1 MTLKI
6 YGIGRSRAWR
16 NLWLAEEAGAPYELV
31 ETNWNNGGTRTPEYL
46 KINPNASVPALTD
59 GGLAMWESL
68 AINLYIAKNHGP
80 ALYPQNAADE
90 GRTWQWTLFAATEL
104 EKPLAT
110 YTTNA
115 LAGPPEKRDRA
126 KAEEAWAQLKKPL
139 GTLDGALK
147 ANPYLLGAAFTVADL
162 NVSAIC
168 YNAWFNKAD
177 FSAWP
182 ALAAWL
188 ERCLTRPA
196 AVKIRKL
203 RE

>member
-6 YGIGRSRAWR
+6 YGIGGSRAWR
-16 NLWLAEEAGAPYELV
+16 NLWMAEEAGAPYELV
-31 ETNWNNGGTRTPEYL
+31 ETDFHTGASRTPEFL
-46 KINPNASVPALTD
+46 KINPNGSVPALVD
-59 GGLAMWESL
+59 GALAMWESL
-68 AINLYIAKNHGP
+68 AINLYIAKNYGK
-80 ALYPQNAADE
+80 ALYPRDAADE

-104 EKPLAT
+104 EKPLAL
-110 YTTNA
+110 YRMNA
-115 LAGPPEKRDRA
+115 LVGPPEKRDRA

-139 GTLDGALK
+139 GVLDGALK
-147 ANPYLLGAAFTVADL
+147 ERPYLLGAAFTVADL

-168 YNAWFNKAD
+168 YNAWFSKAD

-182 ALAAWL
+182 ALSAWL

-196 AVKIRKL
+196 AAKVRKL